1 MKKRFYIIA
10 IAMVAFCSQAF
21 AEGVVK
27 DAWKN
32 AKFEVTVGVNAANI
46 NYNNISSRTGF
57 HAGVRGAFDFLK
69 WSADDALYGS
79 AAALISL
86 KGGST
91 EAENEKVTYN
101 PYYLEIPL
109 HVGYSH
115 IMSEKVKFFFEL
127 GPYVAVGLFGKSNGY
142 SVFNDLKFRRF
153 DMGVGFRRALTC
165 SSAIL
170 WLWASTMALFTPR
183 RALATTSTST
193 SALATSSKR
202 HIYY

>member
-86 KGGST
+86 KGGKS
-91 EAENEKVTYN
+91 EAEDGSITYN

-153 DMGVGFRRALTC
+153 DLGVGFRTGVD
-165 SSAIL
+165 
-170 WLWASTMALFTPR
+170 LF
-183 RALATTSTST
+183 
-193 SALATSSKR
+193 KR
-202 HIYY
+202 YSVAVGFDNGFIHTQEGTGNNVNFYLGAGYKF